1 MGMRRRKEAEDFRC
15 WCTSKI
21 GRHENCKGTKGT
33 TGMQKNAEQ
42 CRTMQN
48 KMLKI
53 GRMGRSELA
62 QPFHL
67 VSREARGTAGLEGGS
82 LADEGWGRLE

>member
-1 MGMRRRKEAEDFRC
+1 
-15 WCTSKI
+15 
-21 GRHENCKGTKGT
+21 
-33 TGMQKNAEQ
+33 MQKNAEQ

-62 QPFHL
+62 QPLHL